1 MPTILDI
8 LYLVGSVQSGTVM
21 ILPYRFAGQIIMS
34 AIHMEERSGT
44 GSSAGLIPHV
54 GQPKALRST
63 SVSIMGTENIDKEK
77 PFDEVENPSHY
88 TEGRNYEPVEVI
100 EDWRLDYH
108 LGNALKYISRAG
120 RKGSFIEDLK
130 KAIYY
135 LERRITKEQN
145 ERKW

>member
-8 LYLVGSVQSGTVM
+8 LYLVGSVRSGTVM

-34 AIHMEERSGT
+34 AIHMEERSDT

-63 SVSIMGTENIDKEK
+63 SVSTMETETIDKEK
-77 PFDEVENPSHY
+77 PFDEVKNPPHY

-135 LERRITKEQN
+135 LERRIPKEQN

>member
-1 MPTILDI
+1 
-8 LYLVGSVQSGTVM
+8 
-21 ILPYRFAGQIIMS
+21 
-34 AIHMEERSGT
+34 
-44 GSSAGLIPHV
+44 
-54 GQPKALRST
+54 
-63 SVSIMGTENIDKEK
+63 MGTENIDKEK

>member
-8 LYLVGSVQSGTVM
+8 LYLVGSVRSGTVM

-34 AIHMEERSGT
+34 AIHMEERSDT

-63 SVSIMGTENIDKEK
+63 SVSTMETETIDKEK
-77 PFDEVENPSHY
+77 PFDE
-88 TEGRNYEPVEVI
+88 
-100 EDWRLDYH
+100 DYH

>member
-1 MPTILDI
+1 
-8 LYLVGSVQSGTVM
+8 
-21 ILPYRFAGQIIMS
+21 
-34 AIHMEERSGT
+34 
-44 GSSAGLIPHV
+44 
-54 GQPKALRST
+54 
-63 SVSIMGTENIDKEK
+63 MGTENIDKEK

-145 ERKW
+145 ERKR

>member
-1 MPTILDI
+1 MESETID
-8 LYLVGSVQSGTVM
+8 
-21 ILPYRFAGQIIMS
+21 
-34 AIHMEERSGT
+34 
-44 GSSAGLIPHV
+44 
-54 GQPKALRST
+54 
-63 SVSIMGTENIDKEK
+63 K
-77 PFDEVENPSHY
+77 PFDEIKNPPHY
-88 TEGRNYEPVEVI
+88 TEGRNYEPIEVI

-130 KAIYY
+130 KSIYY